1 MSVPPSEEKKKS
13 EIRNQKLCPSG
24 ESSFCSSPEPVNVL
38 MDYLGFCF
46 FVLFFFLG
54 GGSCRFLSIVI
65 LRLLNR
71 LLAWR

>member
-46 FVLFFFLG
+46 FVVFFFWG
-54 GGSCRFLSIVI
+54 EGRVDFFL
-65 LRLLNR
+65 
-71 LLAWR
+71 